1 MIKHSLSSLLMVHRT
16 EKNATPWS
24 KERLKSLL
32 KDLEIE
38 TDEGRIC
45 IEEWY
50 GIGTAFSRLFFRE
63 FEA

>member
-1 MIKHSLSSLLMVHRT
+1 MFFFSVIFALIKHSLSSLLMVHRT

-45 IEEWY
+45 IKE
-50 GIGTAFSRLFFRE
+50 
-63 FEA
+63 